1 MKVMKV
7 ISKTVLERFKD
18 LEFITRA
25 NAATESWGRVY
36 ERPGVLLI
44 EPLDALGRWHHRS
57 AAESLRRTQWYSDR
71 MR

>member
-1 MKVMKV
+1 MKV

-44 EPLDALGRWHHRS
+44 EPLDSLGRWHHRS
-57 AAESLRRTQWYSDR
+57 AVESLQQTQWFGDCVR
-71 MR
+71 